1 MANWRRP
8 TCTAR
13 WILPRRRELER
24 VAFDDLFLAQGLE
37 PPAAAI
43 ETTSTVLMK
52 SVVMHSDHL
61 TYIPRELIHWE
72 ERAGQ
77 LVALQVAGM
86 EWERRVGITRRRRGS
101 LSPAAR
107 LVIDAVKAA
116 ARELPMPLA

>member
-1 MANWRRP
+1 M
-8 TCTAR
+8 
-13 WILPRRRELER
+13 ER

-37 PPAAAI
+37 PPTAAI
-43 ETTSTVLMK
+43 ETTSAVLMK

-77 LVALQVAGM
+77 LVALKVAGM

-101 LSPAAR
+101 LSPAGR
-107 LVIDAVKAA
+107 LVIDAVKAV
-116 ARELPMPLA
+116 ARELPLS